1 MATVHDILIF
11 LETLAPR
18 SMKMDW
24 DNVGL
29 LYGSRK
35 QEVTKILVALD
46 PFEGV
51 CEEAASWGAD
61 LIVTHHPLIFKA
73 LNAITDETSVGRSIQ
88 LLCRENISAINAHT
102 NLDCAPGGVN
112 DRLAAALG
120 LSEIEVIDPM
130 GVDANGRE
138 WGLLRKGIAAEQP
151 LSDFLGTVK
160 TALGCEGL
168 RYVDGGKPVRKVA
181 VGGGACASELMDAYR
196 AGCDTF
202 VTSDVKYNQFWDA
215 RDLGMNLIDAGH
227 FYTENPVTEC
237 IAEKIAAAFPEIT
250 VRISETHRDCM
261 KFY

>member
-1 MATVHDILIF
+1 MATVNDILAF

-29 LYGSRK
+29 LCGSRK
-35 QEVTKILVALD
+35 SEVTKILVALD

-51 CEEAASWGAD
+51 CLEAAAWGAD
-61 LIVTHHPLIFKA
+61 LIVTHHPLIFQA
-73 LNAITDETSVGRSIQ
+73 LKSITDETSIGRSIQ
-88 LLCRENISAINAHT
+88 LLCREGISAINAHT

-112 DRLAAALG
+112 DRLASALG
-120 LSEIEVIDPM
+120 LCEIEVIDPM
-130 GVDANGRE
+130 GVDADGKE
-138 WGLLRKGIAAEQP
+138 WGLLRKGTVAEQP
-151 LSDFLGTVK
+151 LSDFLPTVK
-160 TALGCEGL
+160 AALGCEGL
-168 RYVDGGKPVRKVA
+168 RYADGGKPVFKVA

-215 RDLGMNLIDAGH
+215 KDLGMNLIDAGH
-227 FYTENPVTEC
+227 FYTENPITAC
-237 IAEKIAAAFPEIT
+237 LAEKIAAHFPE
-250 VRISETHRDCM
+250 VEVKISETHRDCM